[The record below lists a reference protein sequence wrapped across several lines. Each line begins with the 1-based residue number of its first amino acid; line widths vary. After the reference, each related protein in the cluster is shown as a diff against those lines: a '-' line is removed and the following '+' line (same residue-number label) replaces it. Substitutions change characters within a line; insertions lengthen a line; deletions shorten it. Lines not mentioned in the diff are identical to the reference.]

1 MCVRIEMTVFLF
13 FKENKKQRDI
23 PLDYR
28 KDFYL
33 IVKLVQND
41 LFYFVSRVKKKYQLY
56 IYINKKRYEMVL
68 NHSQDKK

>member
-13 FKENKKQRDI
+13 LKENKKQRDI

>member
-13 FKENKKQRDI
+13 LKENKKQRDI

-56 IYINKKRYEMVL
+56 ININKKRYEMVL